1 MVIWVIKKGFKVFG
15 GFFSYEMTV
24 FKYRIQFA
32 GFVLNTILM
41 EVKRLESNGLAWF
54 KTAVI

>member
-1 MVIWVIKKGFKVFG
+1 VIKKGFKVFG